1 MMWTERTVTRAGV
14 RLTCRD
20 WNSHRSTSAPPVV
33 LLHGLAGHAGEWDA
47 AAAHLAPH
55 HRVVAVDQRG
65 HGASERRPA
74 DVSRAAYVA
83 DVRAVC
89 EQLGVDRP
97 VLVGQSLGGH
107 TAMLTAAAHPDL
119 VRGLVLVEA
128 GAARADPDTADEIG
142 GWLDSWP
149 LPFPTLAEARTF
161 LTGQGLNGDAWA
173 AGLEQRADGW
183 YPRFE
188 RSVMVAAITENTSR
202 DWWPQWQAVRCP
214 TLLIIGEKGIIP
226 PEESVRMLSSGDSGD
241 SADPSAPAG
250 VTTAVSVPGS
260 GHDVHLDRPAA
271 VHALLSAFLSEL
283 PTEFRQPEGRSD
295 PRKTGPFTR
304 A

>member
-20 WNSHRSTSAPPVV
+20 WNPHHPASTPPVV

-74 DVSRAAYVA
+74 DVSRAAFVA

-89 EQLGVDRP
+89 EQLGVQRP

-107 TAMLTAAAHPDL
+107 TAMLTAAAHPEL

-128 GAARADPDTADEIG
+128 GE
-142 GWLDSWP
+142 
-149 LPFPTLAEARTF
+149 
-161 LTGQGLNGDAWA
+161 AWA

-183 YPRFE
+183 HPRFE
-188 RSVMVAAITENTSR
+188 RSVMVAAITENSTR
-202 DWWPQWQAVRCP
+202 AWWPQWRAVRCP
-214 TLLIIGEKGIIP
+214 TLLVIGEKGIVP
-226 PEESVRMLSSGDSGD
+226 PEESVRMLD
-241 SADPSAPAG
+241 SADPST

-260 GHDVHLDRPAA
+260 GHDVHLDRPAV
-271 VHALLSAFLSEL
+271 VHSLLSAFLTGWTRPRSGL
-283 PTEFRQPEGRSD
+283 RQPGGRSD
-295 PRKTGPFTR
+295 PRTATSFTR

>member
-20 WNSHRSTSAPPVV
+20 WAPAATLTGANANANADAAARTNAPVV

-47 AAAHLAPH
+47 TAAHLSPR
-55 HRVVAVDQRG
+55 HRVVVVDQRG
-65 HGASERRPA
+65 HGASERHPA

-89 EQLGVDRP
+89 EQLGLHRP

-128 GAARADPDTADEIG
+128 GAATADPDTPEKIG

-149 LPFPTLAEARTF
+149 VPFPSIAAAREF
-161 LTGQGLNGDAWA
+161 LSEQGLDGEVWA

-183 YPRFE
+183 HPRFE
-188 RSVMVAAITENTSR
+188 PSVMVRAITENTTR
-202 DWWPQWQAVRCP
+202 DWWPHWRAVRCP
-214 TLLIIGEKGIIP
+214 TLLVIGEKGIVP
-226 PEESVRMLSSGDSGD
+226 PAESVRMLD
-241 SADPSAPAG
+241 SADPSTA
-250 VTTAVSVPGS
+250 TTAVSVPGT
-260 GHDVHLDRPAA
+260 GHDVHLERPA
-271 VHALLSAFLSEL
+271 VLHTLLTGFLAQLPHERTPSA
-283 PTEFRQPEGRSD
+283 
-295 PRKTGPFTR
+295 
-304 A
+304 